1 MSQNPGCL
9 GFILRL
15 FGGQPK
21 ESGPL
26 PYRLRDDF
34 LSPAELAFYRVL
46 STVVSGRAA
55 ILTKVNLADLFF
67 VARPNENAGYRNRI
81 DRKHVDF
88 LMCDPTSMRPLV
100 GVELDDRSHEST
112 RRQERDRFVGQVFEV
127 AGLPLVRV
135 PFRSSYSAVELTA
148 LLAPHVGGVEVMAHA
163 SPAVEPDD
171 ARVGGG
177 DTGSAPT
184 CPKCG
189 VPMVVRTAGRGERRG
204 ERFYGCPNYPK
215 CRETLPY
222 DGDPS

>member
-1 MSQNPGCL
+1 
-9 GFILRL
+9 
-15 FGGQPK
+15 
-21 ESGPL
+21 
-26 PYRLRDDF
+26 
-34 LSPAELAFYRVL
+34 
-46 STVVSGRAA
+46 
-55 ILTKVNLADLFF
+55 
-67 VARPNENAGYRNRI
+67 
-81 DRKHVDF
+81 
-88 LMCDPTSMRPLV
+88 MRPLV
-100 GVELDDRSHEST
+100 GVELDDRSHQSP
-112 RRQERDRFVGQVFEV
+112 RRQERDQFVDQVFEV

-135 PFRSSYSAVELTA
+135 PLRSSYSVAELTA